1 MRFLPKEVNAFLLT
15 WASYLLMK
23 VQTTAKKLELWKSKM
38 EKFSHLSVMMAELKV
53 ISASQTLMCI
63 QIT

>member
-23 VQTTAKKLELWKSKM
+23 VQTTAKKTRTM
-38 EKFSHLSVMMAELKV
+38 EEQDGE
-53 ISASQTLMCI
+53 I
-63 QIT
+63 